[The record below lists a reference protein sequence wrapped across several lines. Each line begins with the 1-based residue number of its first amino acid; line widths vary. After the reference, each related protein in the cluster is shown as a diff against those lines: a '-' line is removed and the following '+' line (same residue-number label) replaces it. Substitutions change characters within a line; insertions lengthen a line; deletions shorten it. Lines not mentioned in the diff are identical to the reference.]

1 LKGASTLNEQ
11 NYLRKKMVQAL
22 QTERSMLAEGRL
34 LEALDA
40 RYEYRRSRQYLLQLW
55 GDSWDVKQ
63 AAM

>member
-1 LKGASTLNEQ
+1 MNEE

-40 RYEYRRSRQYLLQLW
+40 RYEYRRSRQQLLQLW
-55 GDSWDVKQ
+55 GDRRDVMQ